1 MTDLFDAN
9 DLEENIPEFSVSDI
23 SVAIKRHIEGNFSY
37 VRVRG
42 EIGRVSKPAS
52 GHLYLDIKDEKSV
65 LAGIIWKG
73 TAQNLSVHPEEGLE
87 VLVTGRITTFS
98 GQSRYQII
106 IDHLALAGLG
116 SLMLLLEKRKKK
128 LTEEGLFLSE
138 RKKKLP
144 LIPAVIGIITSESGA
159 VLRDILHRLKDRFP
173 SHVLLWPVT
182 VQGEKCSVE
191 VATAIQGFN
200 TIDTKSSIPRPELII
215 VARGGGSIEDL
226 WGFNEEAVVRA
237 VDRSSIPII
246 SAIGHETDITLLD
259 YVADRRAPTPS
270 AAAEMAVPVKVELQ
284 SVLTSLDARRQ
295 RHMAIFLDRQKAKVS
310 ELTRLMPRIDTFVS
324 ERNQYLDMIIGK
336 LDSAITNFINK
347 KKIFYARSGIDTFQP
362 KMLYTDLVRKSEEI
376 NGLSERLLFS
386 IKVVVSNHKIKILEL
401 GRLCD
406 SLSYRKT
413 LERGYVIVR
422 DYNKRIIDHSKDAVK
437 AKNIVLEFKDNDL
450 KVEVEGKHQI
460 KP

>member
-9 DLEENIPEFSVSDI
+9 DLDENIPEFSVSDI
-23 SVAIKRHIEGNFSY
+23 SVAIKRHIEGSFSY
-37 VRVRG
+37 VRVKG
-42 EIGRVSKPAS
+42 ELGRVTKPAS
-52 GHLYLDIKDEKSV
+52 GHIYLDIKDEKSV

-73 TAQNLSVHPEEGLE
+73 TDQNLAVHPEEGLE
-87 VLVTGRITTFS
+87 VIVTGRITTFP

-106 IDHLALAGLG
+106 INHLIPAGLG
-116 SLMLLLEKRKKK
+116 SLMLLLEKRKKQ
-128 LTEEGLFLSE
+128 LAEEGLFLKE

-144 LIPAVIGIITSESGA
+144 LIPVTIGIITSASGA
-159 VLRDILHRLKDRFP
+159 VLKDILHRLKDRFP

-347 KKIFYARSGIDTFQP
+347 KKIHYARSGIDTFQP